1 MPIYISTPNS
11 IKHMMKAANTA
22 PALLIS
28 AAIVLSGCEFSVP
41 VTGMIG
47 KEPAQGSATAKT
59 SGIGTFE
66 ASTIDG
72 LTCKGTYDSLTQ
84 TPTIWADVTCN
95 DGRTGRLLITRS
107 MDQLSGTATGKL
119 SDGSMGR
126 FVFGNLAFDQAFGS
140 GSATTR

>member
-1 MPIYISTPNS
+1 
-11 IKHMMKAANTA
+11 MKAKT
-22 PALLIS
+22 LLMG
-28 AAIVLSGCEFSVP
+28 AAILLSACEFSVP

-59 SGIGTFE
+59 SGVGTFE

-72 LTCKGTYDSLTQ
+72 LTCKGTYDALTRA
-84 TPTIWADVTCN
+84 PTIWADVTCS

-119 SDGSMGR
+119 SDGSTGR
-126 FVFGNLAFDQAFGS
+126 FVFGNLTFDQAFGS
-140 GSATTR
+140 GSAGTR